1 MFDITPSS
9 FWELCFWGKGVV
21 RQRQT
26 KTLPK
31 TQKKNKKKD
40 NEITNKK
47 DLSLK
52 KGFANQFGG
61 KSI

>member
-9 FWELCFWGKGVV
+9 FWELRFWGKGVV

-31 TQKKNKKKD
+31 TQTKKKKD

-47 DLSLK
+47 DPSFK